1 MTKETLEVTKN
12 NSTSFR
18 FRILLEHSA
27 NSLLSHSEYLA
38 DDTKAAYNIFF
49 ASRLYKM
56 MSSFANFYLTL
67 DCF

>member
-27 NSLLSHSEYLA
+27 NSLLSHSGYFA
-38 DDTKAAYNIFF
+38 GDTKAAYNIF
-49 ASRLYKM
+49 LLLVYTK
-56 MSSFANFYLTL
+56 
-67 DCF
+67 